1 MFVIAFHSLCL
12 PLPEDNTPSPQVGS
26 PKVES
31 DVNDSPRHPPLLGGE
46 EGGEREAGKDAE
58 GEGDGKGESKGEQS
72 EEKED
77 PSTRSEGVIQFVLKD
92 LSNLESQLSNPV
104 VIRNVPW

>member
-1 MFVIAFHSLCL
+1 MCF

-26 PKVES
+26 PKVDS
-31 DVNDSPRHPPLLGGE
+31 DVNDSPHHPPLLGGE
-46 EGGEREAGKDAE
+46 EKEGEAGKNGE
-58 GEGDGKGESKGEQS
+58 GEGDGKEESKAEQS
-72 EEKED
+72 EEKGED